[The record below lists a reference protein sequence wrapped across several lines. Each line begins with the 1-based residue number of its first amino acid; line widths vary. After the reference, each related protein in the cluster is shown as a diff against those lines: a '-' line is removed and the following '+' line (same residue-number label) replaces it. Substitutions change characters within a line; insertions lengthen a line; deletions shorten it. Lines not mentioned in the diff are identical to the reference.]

1 MDIKDLTQEEL
12 DKYDSALVAI
22 IEKIRII
29 HSLKL
34 EKRLL
39 TDLSEEVP
47 QELNL
52 LIANAVRMN
61 LGREQ
66 LRNFYW

>member
-52 LIANAVRMN
+52 LIANAVRMS

-66 LRNFYW
+66 LRNLYW